1 MRLKMQLAGT
11 AVGLAMALACTGIAA
26 AADADD
32 VKKAPGYV
40 DFGALNVFGSKEAD
54 KTIFIEQGLM
64 QFIAAAVAKDDPELA
79 DMLSKL
85 LQIRV
90 QTFAIEA
97 DKLEAIEQKTQDM
110 SKKLEGQGWTTM
122 VKMLDRRES
131 GQTFIYSK
139 MVNGKM
145 QGLVVM
151 NVEPK
156 DDASFINIVG
166 EIDPEQLGKLQSKFG
181 AMHGLD
187 SLGIQIKSKYTDDKQ
202 KEREKAAG
210 KSKGE

>member
-1 MRLKMQLAGT
+1 MRIQMQIART
-11 AVGLAMALACTGIAA
+11 AAIVGMALAWCGIAA

-97 DKLEAIEQKTQDM
+97 DKLEAIEKKTQEM

-122 VKMLDRRES
+122 VKMIDARES

-139 MVNGKM
+139 MVDGKM

-166 EIDPEQLGKLQSKFG
+166 EIDPEQLGKLQSRFG

-187 SLGIQIKSKYTDDKQ
+187 SLNIQLKNKYTDDKQ
-202 KEREKAAG
+202 KERDKG
-210 KSKGE
+210 HKSD